1 MPIVLGP
8 VVRREGGYGF
18 DSWVA
23 NEGLSRGFS
32 YRRLEDA
39 YYALRARIGE
49 VVQKG
54 IEPVACGT
62 VEEFMAETARRAT
75 M

>member
-8 VVRREGGYGF
+8 VIKREGGYGF
-18 DSWVA
+18 DIWGA

-49 VVQKG
+49 DVRKG
-54 IEPVACGT
+54 IASVACGT
-62 VEEFMAETARRAT
+62 VEEFMAETARRAA